1 MNIFQKASYKLK
13 DTAPVPVKKEV
24 AFKPRKN
31 YGYTEYF
38 QKAEDMR
45 DRLSDVSSSMC
56 LAKWLQVSINLANG
70 TTQSCYHPPIH
81 PVPLLELKD
90 NPSALHNTNFKKK
103 ERAMM
108 LKGERPEGCSYC
120 WKVEDAGEGHHLSDR
135 HYKSSEWW
143 AEPNLENVV
152 KFDSNHN
159 VVPTYVEVNFNQ
171 ACNFKCMYCSPHIST
186 AWEEEIKEFGPYK
199 LEHTEHNNLRALKS
213 AGYMPIEKAQ
223 KDNPYVVAFWEWWPT
238 VYRTL
243 RVFRMTGGEPLMDKN
258 TFKVLDYV
266 NDNPHGQLELSITSN
281 MCPPDQKLLEKF
293 ISKVQAIETIR
304 SYEDPDN
311 FNEFSGNNWYVDKGF
326 KHFWLYVS
334 VDSVGAQAEY
344 MRTGLNYERMLNN
357 IRKVLTETRYTT
369 VSFINTFNIL
379 SIPNLKQYLQMVLDL
394 RKEFGGLNQT
404 EFEIAPI
411 PTEHEKKHGIE
422 HKKYKQKKFQ
432 RIFLDIPLLRYPSW
446 FDVQNAGQWGINIV
460 EDCVKFME
468 ENEQDANYIKTFEGF
483 KPHEIL
489 KLKRNLAIMKE
500 AMDAET
506 LASNKRKFHQFITE
520 YDRRRGTDFVIV
532 FPEMAGYYQE
542 CAALN
547 NVPTLKEE
555 SNAQET

>member
-1 MNIFQKASYKLK
+1 MNIFQKALTNTTPKP
-13 DTAPVPVKKEV
+13 AKKEIV
-24 AFKPRKN
+24 LKPRKN
-31 YGYTEYF
+31 YGYSEYF

-45 DRLSDVSSSMC
+45 ERLGEVSPSMC

-81 PVPLLELKD
+81 PVPLLELQE
-90 NPSALHNTNFKKK
+90 NPSALHNTKFKKS
-103 ERAMM
+103 ERALM
-108 LKGERPEGCSYC
+108 LEGKRPSGCDYC
-120 WKVEDAGEGHHLSDR
+120 WKVEDAAGATDSRGHLSDR

-152 KFDSNHN
+152 KFDSNYDII
-159 VVPTYVEVNFNQ
+159 PTYVEVNFNQ

-199 LEHTEHNNLRALKS
+199 LEHTEHNNLKDLKT

-223 KDNPYVVAFWEWWPT
+223 KENPYVVAFWKWWPT
-238 VYRTL
+238 IYRTL

-266 NDNPHGQLELSITSN
+266 NENPHGQLELSITSN
-281 MCPPDQKLLEKF
+281 MCPPNQKLLEKF
-293 ISKVQAIETIR
+293 ISKVQAIEEIR
-304 SYEDPDN
+304 SYEDPAN

-344 MRTGLNYERMLNN
+344 MRTGLNYDLMLSNV
-357 IRKVLTETRYTT
+357 RKFLSETRYTT

-379 SIPNLKQYLQMVLDL
+379 SIPGLKQYLQMVLDL
-394 RKEFGGLNQT
+394 RKEFGGLNQE

-411 PTEHEKKHGIE
+411 PTAHERAHGIV

-432 RIFLDIPLLRYPSW
+432 RIFLDIPLLKYPSW
-446 FDVQNAGQWGINIV
+446 FDSQNAGQWGIDIV

-468 ENEQDANYIKTFEGF
+468 ANEQDANYTKTFEGF

-500 AMDAET
+500 TMSAET
-506 LASNKRKFHQFITE
+506 LVANKRKFAQFIEE
-520 YDRRRGTDFVIV
+520 YDRRRDTKFESV
-532 FPEMAGYYQE
+532 FPEMLEYYNE
-542 CAALN
+542 CKSLN
-547 NVPTLKEE
+547 IQNNT
-555 SNAQET
+555 

>member
-1 MNIFQKASYKLK
+1 MNIFQKALTNTTPKP
-13 DTAPVPVKKEV
+13 AKKEIV
-24 AFKPRKN
+24 LKPRKN
-31 YGYTEYF
+31 YGYSEYF

-45 DRLSDVSSSMC
+45 DRLGEVSPSMC

-81 PVPLLELKD
+81 PVPLLELQE
-90 NPSALHNTNFKKK
+90 NPSALHNTKFKKS
-103 ERAMM
+103 ERALM
-108 LKGERPEGCSYC
+108 LEGKRPSGCDYC
-120 WKVEDAGEGHHLSDR
+120 WKVEDAAGATDSRGHLSDR

-152 KFDSNHN
+152 KFDSNYDII
-159 VVPTYVEVNFNQ
+159 PTYVEVNFNQ

-186 AWEEEIKEFGPYK
+186 AWEEEIKEHGPYK
-199 LEHTEHNNLRALKS
+199 LEHTEHNNLRDLKT
-213 AGYMPIEKAQ
+213 AGYMPLEKAQ
-223 KDNPYVVAFWEWWPT
+223 KENPYVVAFWKWWPT
-238 VYRTL
+238 IYRTL

-266 NDNPHGQLELSITSN
+266 NENPHGQLELSITSN
-281 MCPPDQKLLEKF
+281 MCPPNQKLLEKF
-293 ISKVQAIETIR
+293 ISKVQAIEEIR
-304 SYEDPDN
+304 SYEDPAN

-344 MRTGLNYERMLNN
+344 MRTGLNYDLMLSNV
-357 IRKVLTETRYTT
+357 RKFLSETRYTT

-379 SIPNLKQYLQMVLDL
+379 SIPGLKQYLQMVLDL
-394 RKEFGGLNQT
+394 RKEFGGLNQE

-411 PTEHEKKHGIE
+411 ATEHEKAHGIV

-432 RIFLDIPLLRYPSW
+432 RIFLDIPLLKYPSW
-446 FDVQNAGQWGINIV
+446 FDSQNAGQWGIDIV

-468 ENEQDANYIKTFEGF
+468 ANEQDANYTKTFEGF

-500 AMDAET
+500 TMSAET
-506 LASNKRKFHQFITE
+506 LVANKRKFAQFIEE
-520 YDRRRGTDFVIV
+520 YDRRRDTKFESV
-532 FPEMAGYYQE
+532 FPEMLEYYDE
-542 CAALN
+542 CKTLN
-547 NVPTLKEE
+547 TKE
-555 SNAQET
+555 